1 QWSASSVISLFRLE
15 ETSDHRECGFFDIFA
30 SLVYLFIFLYAMAK
44 VVLVSERYL
53 GKHMLCCQDHVNE
66 VRSMGREWEQT
77 LQLCE
82 ADKDRLNA
90 EVTTLSEKNVQLEGV
105 LAELRN
111 CNLHMIKVNLMRS
124 VQLKKAMP
132 IVPSNIYISNSHFHV
147 TRHVF
152 INEGHLSVRNVAGG
166 GIADVYSE
174 EGISNVWMKYLKM
187 RKCYMGPIADR
198 SLVDPLGDSLD
209 PVLPVVMTTEQLAEM

>member
-1 QWSASSVISLFRLE
+1 QWSASSVVGLFRLE
-15 ETSDHRECGFFDIFA
+15 ETSARHDCGFFDIFA

-44 VVLVSERYL
+44 LVLVSERYL
-53 GKHMLCCQDHVNE
+53 GQHMLCCQDHLNE
-66 VRSMGREWEQT
+66 VRSMSREWEQT

-82 ADKDRLNA
+82 ADKGRLNG

-124 VQLKKAMP
+124 VRLKQTTP
-132 IVPSNIYISNSHFHV
+132 IVPSNIYITNSHFHV
-147 TRHVF
+147 TRRVF
-152 INEGHLSVRNVAGG
+152 INEGHLSVRNVCGG
-166 GIADVYSE
+166 GSGDVYSE

-198 SLVDPLGDSLD
+198 SLVAPLEDTLN

>member
-1 QWSASSVISLFRLE
+1 QWSASSVAGLFGIE
-15 ETSDHRECGFFDIFA
+15 GTSDRPDCGFFDIFA

-44 VVLVSERYL
+44 LVLVSERYL
-53 GKHMLCCQDHVNE
+53 GQHMLCCQDHLSE
-66 VRSMGREWEQT
+66 VRSMSREWEQT

-82 ADKDRLNA
+82 ADKGRLSG
-90 EVTTLSEKNVQLEGV
+90 EVATLSEKNLQLESV

-124 VQLKKAMP
+124 VQLKQTRP
-132 IVPSNIYISNSHFHV
+132 IVPSNVYITNTHFHV

-152 INEGHLSVRNVAGG
+152 INEGHLSARNLAGG
-166 GIADVYSE
+166 GSGDVYSE
-174 EGISNVWMKYLKM
+174 EGIPNVWMKYLKM

-198 SLVDPLGDSLD
+198 SLVVPPSDSVD